1 MAADIV
7 FDGPMTHLVGFEA
20 YMQGLAAFAQAA
32 TGKDGR
38 IQSDELTFDSYPIRQ
53 GRAAQAASAAAPA

>member
-1 MAADIV
+1 
-7 FDGPMTHLVGFEA
+7 MTHLVGFEA